1 MGKDLNYDVF
11 LRGEEL
17 RYEHLKE
24 GHLVFF
30 QRPLS
35 CGGGFWLVRT
45 YRHFFEYVIGYPIS
59 LSQGIEVIIMPA
71 GQRSYRHEVEDCDDF
86 QLLNPPSN

>member
-1 MGKDLNYDVF
+1 MGKDLKYDVF

-17 RYEHLKE
+17 RYEHLQE

-45 YRHFFEYVIGYPIS
+45 YPHFFEYVIGYPIS
-59 LSQGIEVIIMPA
+59 LSQGIGVIIINSRE
-71 GQRSYRHEVEDCDDF
+71 QFKDCHEEKVDEF
-86 QLLNPPSN
+86 RLT